1 VNNKKQERLQAL
13 ENQVARLHRRVAIL
27 NQRSNKYSWIR
38 LAIFLGGFAISVIVF
53 ILLQGWWFIISGV
66 LFLTLFNIVAYY
78 QRQIDR
84 GITRHNI
91 WLRIKLTQIA
101 RMQLDWSNIPPVQAS
116 SAPGDH
122 PFASD
127 LDITGERSLH
137 QLINT
142 AISYEGSQR
151 VRDWLLQTTPDLGS
165 IQARQALVQE
175 LASLTRFRDKLT
187 MKSMLAAGKVNE
199 HLEDRRLQAWLA
211 QQAAATP
218 QALRMTLVVSL
229 VLSVLTIALIILN
242 IVAILP
248 PQYWILSLL
257 VAIGWLY
264 ARRNQRGDLFED
276 AFFIR
281 DAFGQLSSVFA
292 FLETYPY
299 GKHEHVKNLCEPYF
313 STPQHRPSLL
323 LKKLSRIAAASTLEK
338 NQFFWLIVNVF
349 IPWDTYFAL
358 QLNHYKALIATLL
371 PIWLDRWFEL
381 EALNSLASFAYLN
394 PEYVLPTVVPGI
406 DQQQQA
412 CFRATGLGH
421 PLIVAEKKVT
431 NDFAMEERGEVVIIT
446 GSNMSGKSTFL
457 RTLGVNLCLAYAG
470 GPVNASTFQTSL
482 FRIYTCIKVS
492 DSVTDGYS
500 YFYAEVRRLKAL
512 LSELER
518 PSDFPLFFLIDEIFK
533 GTNNRERLIG
543 SSAYIHALVGK
554 NCMGVIS
561 THDLEL
567 VKLADTQPEIK
578 NYHFREEVIDGQMVF
593 DYILRPGPCPT
604 TNALKIMQMEGLPI
618 EAGV

>member
-1 VNNKKQERLQAL
+1 MNNKKQERLQAL

-38 LAIFLGGFAISVIVF
+38 LAIFLGGFAISVIVY
-53 ILLQGWWFIISGV
+53 ILFQGWWFIISGV

-91 WLRIKLTQIA
+91 WLRIKATQIA
-101 RMQLDWSNIPPVQAS
+101 RIQLDWSHIPPVQDS

-175 LASLTRFRDKLT
+175 LAPLTRFRDKLT

-218 QALRMTLVVSL
+218 QALRMTLVISL

-349 IPWDTYFAL
+349 IPWDTYYAL

-371 PIWLDRWFEL
+371 PTWLDRWFEL
-381 EALNSLASFAYLN
+381 EALNSLANFAYLN
-394 PEYVLPTVVPGI
+394 PEYVLPTVASGA
-406 DQQQQA
+406 DTQQPTH
-412 CFRATGLGH
+412 FRATRLGH

-518 PSDFPLFFLIDEIFK
+518 PSDYPLFFLIDEIFK

-578 NYHFREEVIDGQMVF
+578 NYHFREEVIHGQMVF